1 MFLQLNHKTLEVY
14 KISRELVKECYQFA
28 KLLPIDEKFAL
39 SSQIRRAALSVK
51 LNIAEGA
58 SRKSETERKRF
69 YEISRGSLIEID
81 AAFESACDLSYFTPD
96 QLESLSVVVNKC
108 FALLTGLIS
117 K

>member
-1 MFLQLNHKTLEVY
+1 MFLQLNHKKLEIY
-14 KISRELVKECYQFA
+14 KVARELVKQCYQFT
-28 KLLPIDEKFAL
+28 KMLPPDEKFAL

-51 LNIAEGA
+51 LNISEGA

-81 AAFESACDLSYFTPD
+81 AAFESACDLSYFTVGD
-96 QLESLSVVVNKC
+96 LESLNVVVNKC
-108 FALLTGLIS
+108 FALLTGLID